1 MQKSKPNR
9 AVRNKSEST
18 QVKTFLQIQLFAVI
32 IYIIVFLI
40 GSFVALSADI
50 SGRLDY
56 LISLI
61 IFAVSSF
68 SAGFFT
74 GIKIRQKGLLTAI
87 IYSLPIN
94 ISVII
99 ISLFIND
106 FSFNFNA
113 LISLSVLT
121 AFTVLIAYLQLKFHR
136 YRQML

>member
-121 AFTVLIAYLQLKFHR
+121 AFAGIGGILAVNKRLR
-136 YRQML
+136 R